1 MWTAE
6 VGPFCVKQDTPKQTP
21 HRLDH
26 FVLSSVTLGPRSMF
40 LFSFISSHFQRQI
53 NRREGFVVLN
63 AESIFSAA
71 FILLAKLFP
80 LVSERQTI

>member
-1 MWTAE
+1 MDGCSWSILSEA
-6 VGPFCVKQDTPKQTP
+6 GLAPKHTP
-21 HRLDH
+21 HRLYH
-26 FVLSSVTLGPRSMF
+26 SILSSVTLGAPF
-40 LFSFISSHFQRQI
+40 YVLFSFISSHFQRQI

-80 LVSERQTI
+80 LISERQTI